1 MSTGVGGNRY
11 KWSCLA
17 CKDDKWRDARAARR
31 HEKTTRHQENI
42 WCFLSPQRSPSS
54 SPTRPD
60 LSSPLLNLLAD
71 LSTPA
76 HSAQCTS
83 EAATPSDNH
92 DHFQLD
98 WDAID
103 HDQLYFPSVH
113 DEQLTTMAS
122 SLAAWL
128 ADGEDSNFSDEDGS
142 NSPDVQ
148 DEDFEPEPLQP
159 GATRLPQRISAAPSS
174 PTWFPWPDKQTCILD
189 ILRHLPRSLFSDAQL
204 QVILWGL
211 SILGVDNIPS
221 TRMLKDVDNSLQSQY
236 GIPSVRYQGALGH
249 IYYVNHLPS
258 IIAQEM
264 ANPRVRPHIH
274 HYPED
279 AGGRLEQPWQASR
292 WLSEIDPTIA
302 TPMIRKA
309 RQDFYVFELTKLMDG
324 TMVVPERWYTKPA
337 PQNSPPFDFEYW
349 ARAWRAHPV
358 TSGGTRGYVIH
369 TYDVVEVPASD
380 LLLSFPHLLQTY
392 RVNVQPDPRNIVG
405 LIKARGHGVLP
416 WTLTDPTIGNGWRK
430 RARGHRVLSYM
441 IWLYCDDTSGN
452 MSKKWNKHNS
462 FLFTAAGLPRVM
474 VHKESSIHFLATS
487 NIAPPLEMLDGIV
500 DQLDH
505 AQTHGIWAWD
515 IEAREMVLV
524 IPAVLAMLGDNPM
537 QSELAC
543 HVGLQGKFFCRNC
556 WVQGVGADSRQP
568 PESTGRAVLTN
579 LDDDTRSIE
588 TGSHAT
594 DSDGSL
600 HQGVARPSK
609 GKGRRS
615 ETMQDLVD
623 RARRFLGAN
632 TPRTRQ
638 DTIDRLR
645 SMFHEIASGKGKT
658 RYTKMKTDSGIKDTY
673 MDVFIEH
680 ILKHVK
686 GIRAGT
692 DRYTEAVREITQGRP
707 IEQFMS
713 PVWRIKGLDPHQD
726 TPVEVLHVI
735 LLGFVKYFWRD
746 AISRLN
752 DAQKAELQVRLASFN
767 ISGLDIP
774 PLAGKT
780 LVQYA
785 GSLTGR
791 DFRAI
796 SQAAP
801 FVLYDLVP
809 RECFEAFLAL
819 SSLVPLVWQPC
830 IVNIDEHLVVLQ
842 AAIDHFLNCTARW
855 TPRWFNKPKFHIL
868 RHLPD
873 HIRRFGPAIL
883 FATEGFES
891 YNAVIRDHSIHSN
904 RQAPSRDI
912 ARGMARCHRIRHF
925 LSGGRFR
932 AREPVTTELPYSDDE
947 CNWLAPGPGIKFLL
961 SINTPSFR
969 NVVAD
974 YFGLA
979 DVRLSLV
986 AGSCVHDKT
995 RPRPLEKTTA
1005 ALRVPH
1011 ALHHVE
1017 HRLYQTCQSVVAS
1030 NGEICRLGDFVLA
1043 QEPCAASRTL
1053 PLIGCL
1059 HEILQICH
1067 SPAQSQ
1073 NQASWLLLEIFRV
1086 TGLSDTYHLPR
1097 IQASGW
1103 VLLPATGLICCI
1115 NVQHNCAGH
1124 RCTGSSAVFVY
1135 EEREKT
1141 MKTAQRIEHIF
1152 PSDLILNTAQMH
1164 NAIHVQQFRTEVQQM
1179 ERDWA
1184 IHTGAAAELNAQKI
1198 KQQKTSRLNPAPARQ
1213 SSMNSSMNPSTTV
1226 PTRFINVFHRTDT

>member
-1 MSTGVGGNRY
+1 
-11 KWSCLA
+11 
-17 CKDDKWRDARAARR
+17 
-31 HEKTTRHQENI
+31 
-42 WCFLSPQRSPSS
+42 
-54 SPTRPD
+54 
-60 LSSPLLNLLAD
+60 
-71 LSTPA
+71 
-76 HSAQCTS
+76 
-83 EAATPSDNH
+83 
-92 DHFQLD
+92 
-98 WDAID
+98 
-103 HDQLYFPSVH
+103 
-113 DEQLTTMAS
+113 
-122 SLAAWL
+122 
-128 ADGEDSNFSDEDGS
+128 
-142 NSPDVQ
+142 
-148 DEDFEPEPLQP
+148 
-159 GATRLPQRISAAPSS
+159 
-174 PTWFPWPDKQTCILD
+174 
-189 ILRHLPRSLFSDAQL
+189 
-204 QVILWGL
+204 
-211 SILGVDNIPS
+211 
-221 TRMLKDVDNSLQSQY
+221 
-236 GIPSVRYQGALGH
+236 
-249 IYYVNHLPS
+249 
-258 IIAQEM
+258 
-264 ANPRVRPHIH
+264 
-274 HYPED
+274 
-279 AGGRLEQPWQASR
+279 
-292 WLSEIDPTIA
+292 
-302 TPMIRKA
+302 MIRKA

-392 RVNVQPDPRNIVG
+392 HVNIQPDPRNIVG

-505 AQTHGIWAWD
+505 TQTHGIWAWD

-524 IPAVLAMLGDNPM
+524 ILAVLAMLGDNPM

-600 HQGVARPSK
+600 HQGVARPLK

-632 TPRTRQ
+632 TPRTHQ

-752 DAQKAELQVRLASFN
+752 DAQKAELQVRLVSFN

-785 GSLTGR
+785 GSLTGH

-873 HIRRFGPAIL
+873 HI
-883 FATEGFES
+883 
-891 YNAVIRDHSIHSN
+891 
-904 RQAPSRDI
+904 
-912 ARGMARCHRIRHF
+912 
-925 LSGGRFR
+925 
-932 AREPVTTELPYSDDE
+932 
-947 CNWLAPGPGIKFLL
+947 
-961 SINTPSFR
+961 
-969 NVVAD
+969 
-974 YFGLA
+974 
-979 DVRLSLV
+979 
-986 AGSCVHDKT
+986 
-995 RPRPLEKTTA
+995 
-1005 ALRVPH
+1005 
-1011 ALHHVE
+1011 
-1017 HRLYQTCQSVVAS
+1017 
-1030 NGEICRLGDFVLA
+1030 
-1043 QEPCAASRTL
+1043 
-1053 PLIGCL
+1053 
-1059 HEILQICH
+1059 
-1067 SPAQSQ
+1067 
-1073 NQASWLLLEIFRV
+1073 
-1086 TGLSDTYHLPR
+1086 
-1097 IQASGW
+1097 
-1103 VLLPATGLICCI
+1103 
-1115 NVQHNCAGH
+1115 
-1124 RCTGSSAVFVY
+1124 
-1135 EEREKT
+1135 
-1141 MKTAQRIEHIF
+1141 
-1152 PSDLILNTAQMH
+1152 
-1164 NAIHVQQFRTEVQQM
+1164 
-1179 ERDWA
+1179 
-1184 IHTGAAAELNAQKI
+1184 
-1198 KQQKTSRLNPAPARQ
+1198 
-1213 SSMNSSMNPSTTV
+1213 
-1226 PTRFINVFHRTDT
+1226 